1 MININISNIIPV
13 GTTIPFEQR
22 NGNVG
27 RWAESVVETGGLP
40 INRGRGVDI
49 PQLNKEV
56 KTKNNESKSPHSI
69 AEMSVLDII
78 RTQYIDSLVY
88 QKMQHHFSIEYN
100 NSLRV
105 VTKEDN
111 VDFTAPDIQKL
122 IKDAYE
128 QGRKIISA
136 NWSCGDVAPY
146 VNVTE
151 YGQFEKVPG
160 HDAYRFRIKVKA
172 MNNLK
177 GMSKSAAQF
186 DKLFEVIDKPKK

>member
-1 MININISNIIPV
+1 MNITNIVPV
-13 GTTIPFEQR
+13 GTTVPFEQH

-27 RWAESVVETGGLP
+27 HWVESMIENSGLA

-49 PQLNKEV
+49 PQLDKEV
-56 KTKNNESKSPHSI
+56 KTKNNESKSPYSI
-69 AEMSVLDII
+69 ATMTVSEII
-78 RTQYIDSLVY
+78 HTQYVDSLVY
-88 QKMQHHFSIEYN
+88 QKMQNHFTVEYN

-111 VDFTAPDIQKL
+111 IDFTDLSIQKL

-128 QGRKIISA
+128 QARIIIA
-136 NWSCGDVAPY
+136 KNWSCGDIAPY

-151 YGQFEKVPG
+151 YGQFEKVPNQ
-160 HDAYRFRIKVKA
+160 DSYRFRIKVKA
-172 MNNLK
+172 MNSLK

-186 DKLFEVIDKPKK
+186 DKLFEIVDNPKK